1 MFAVY
6 VLSFFHKS
14 LNTPRDNNEAR
25 KITWVQCNRCDA
37 WVHCLCVGM
46 QVEDV
51 EASAFT
57 CI

>member
-1 MFAVY
+1 MFLV
-6 VLSFFHKS
+6 FFHKS